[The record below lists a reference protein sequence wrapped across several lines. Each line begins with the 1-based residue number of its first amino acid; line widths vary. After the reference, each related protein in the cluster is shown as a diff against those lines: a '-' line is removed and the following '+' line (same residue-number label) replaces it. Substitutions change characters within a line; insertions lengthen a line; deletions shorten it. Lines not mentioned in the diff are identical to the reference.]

1 MDLEKNKATDL
12 TISSYKNGSYDFY
25 GPRYNQEI
33 YGYDILTSLDSSIP
47 LDKYEVEMVDYGKVA
62 TVKQNFGFDLDKDIR
77 KVTLSKDESHYY
89 MEVIEKQ

>member
-1 MDLEKNKATDL
+1 MDLEKNKTTDL

-25 GPRYNQEI
+25 GPRYNQKI

-47 LDKYEVEMVDYGKVA
+47 LDKYEVEMVDYRKVA

-89 MEVIEKQ
+89 MEVIENQ